1 MLLRQILRLSVI
13 KMEKMK
19 QLVEKLNT
27 LNYHYY
33 VLDEPI
39 ASDDEWD
46 ALYRE
51 LRVLEEETGIILENS
66 PTKKVGGDPIKSFE
80 TVTHQTRLW
89 SMDKAQSFDE
99 LYAWEERILTKLK
112 EGGFD
117 KPTFSLEYKFDGLTV
132 NVTYEKGILTDAV
145 TRGNGIQGERIFEQA
160 KTIRSLPLNID
171 FTGKLQVQ
179 GEGIMKKS
187 VFDKY
192 NRTALEPLKNPR
204 NAAAGALR
212 NLDPQVTA
220 SRKLDI
226 FLYNI
231 GIIDGKDFSSS
242 IDAMNFLKK
251 QKLPVNS
258 YFKTFDNIKAVI
270 QEINEAEKSRQS
282 LDFQIDGMVIK
293 VTDYKMR
300 EYLGYTDKFPKWAI
314 AYKFFAEQVPTK
326 IIGVSW
332 DVGRTGKV
340 TPTADL
346 EPVDIGGAT
355 VKRATLNN
363 KWDILRK
370 KVKLNVNVWVRRS
383 NDVIPEI
390 MGVVD
395 ETQTGEEIPV
405 PTHCP
410 SCNTLLE
417 ERGMLLFC
425 PNRKNCKPQIVAKI
439 VHFASR
445 DAMDIESLSVKTAT
459 QLVEKFDIHDVS
471 ALFDLKFDEL
481 VKLEGWQD
489 KKASNLLDSLE
500 KCKDIDLSS
509 FIFALGISNVGK
521 KTARD
526 IAKKYKSLENFR
538 RATRESLIEI
548 NDVGE
553 VVADSILEF
562 FTEEGG
568 VIDALLSKGVKTQEE
583 QVNRTDSYFNGKNV
597 VLTGKLEQMTRDEA
611 GDIIISLG
619 GEVQNAVSKRTDILV
634 AGLKAGSKLEKA
646 KKLGIEIIDEEQF
659 LALIEPKN
667 A

>member
-1 MLLRQILRLSVI
+1 MD
-13 KMEKMK
+13 KMQK
-19 QLVEKLNT
+19 LVEKLND

-33 VLDEPI
+33 VLDDPI

-46 ALYRE
+46 SLYRE
-51 LRVLEEETGIILENS
+51 LQRLEKETGVVLENS

-80 TVTHQTRLW
+80 TVTHETRLW

-99 LYAWEERILTKLK
+99 LYAWEERITTKLK

-117 KPTFSLEYKFDGLTV
+117 KPKYSLEYKFDGLTV
-132 NVTYEKGILTDAV
+132 NVTYENGILTDAV

-171 FTGKLQVQ
+171 FKGRLQVQ

-192 NRTALEPLKNPR
+192 NETAAEPLKNPR

-226 FLYNI
+226 YLYNI
-231 GIIDGKDFSSS
+231 GILEGDDFISSV
-242 IDAMNFLKK
+242 DAMNFLKD

-258 YFKTFDNIKAVI
+258 YFKTFDSITEVI
-270 QEINEAEKSRQS
+270 EEINNAEKLRNQ

-300 EYLGYTDKFPKWAI
+300 EFLGYTDKFPRWAI
-314 AYKFFAEQVPTK
+314 AYKFFAEQVSTK
-326 IIGVSW
+326 LLSVVW
-332 DVGRTGKV
+332 DVGRTGKI
-340 TPTADL
+340 TPTANLDA
-346 EPVDIGGAT
+346 VDIGGAT

-370 KVKLNVNVWVRRS
+370 KVKLNVDVWVRRS

-395 ETQTGEEIPV
+395 ENQQGEDIIV

-417 ERGMLLFC
+417 EKGMLLFC
-425 PNRKNCKPQIVAKI
+425 PNKQCKPQIVAKI
-439 VHFASR
+439 AHFASR
-445 DAMDIESLSVKTAT
+445 DAMDIEFLSDKTAG
-459 QLVEKFDIHDVS
+459 QLVEAFDIADVS
-471 ALFDLKFDEL
+471 GLYDLQYDEL

-489 KKASNLLDSLE
+489 KKAQNLIDALE
-500 KCKDIDLSS
+500 KSKQTDLSS
-509 FIFALGISNVGK
+509 FIFALGILNVGK

-526 IAKKYKSLENFR
+526 LAKKYKTLENFR
-538 RATRESLIEI
+538 NATRESLIEI
-548 NDVGE
+548 GDIGE
-553 VVADSILEF
+553 IVADSILEF
-562 FTEEGG
+562 LNNENTL
-568 VIDALLSKGVKTQEE
+568 IDALLEKGILPKAEE
-583 QVNRTDSYFNGKNV
+583 EKNIDSYFSNKGV
-597 VLTGKLEQMTRDEA
+597 VLTGKLENMTRDEA
-611 GDIIISLG
+611 GDIIIALG
-619 GEVQNAVSKRTDILV
+619 GEVQSSVSKRTHILV
-634 AGLKAGSKLEKA
+634 AGEKAGSKLEKA
-646 KKLGIEIIDEEQF
+646 KKLGVQIISEQEF
-659 LALIEPKN
+659 LQLIEPKN
-667 A
+667 T

>member
-1 MLLRQILRLSVI
+1 MKLSVI

-33 VLDEPI
+33 VLDDPI

-51 LRVLEEETGIILENS
+51 LRTLEEQTGVILENS
-66 PTKKVGGDPIKSFE
+66 PTKKVGGEPIKSFE

-99 LYAWEERILTKLK
+99 LYAWEERITTRLK
-112 EGGFD
+112 EGGFNN
-117 KPTFSLEYKFDGLTV
+117 PAFSLEYKFDGLTV
-132 NVTYEKGILTDAV
+132 NVTYENGVLIDAV
-145 TRGNGIQGERIFEQA
+145 TRGNGIQGERIFQQA

-192 NRTALEPLKNPR
+192 NQTALEPLKNPR

-231 GIIDGKDFSSS
+231 GVLEGREFFSS
-242 IDAMNFLKK
+242 IDAMDFLKV

-258 YFKTFDNIKAVI
+258 YFKTFDNMKAVI
-270 QEINEAEKSRQS
+270 DEINEAEKSRQS

-300 EYLGYTDKFPKWAI
+300 EYLGYTDKFPRWAI

-326 IIGVSW
+326 LIDVVW

-340 TPTADL
+340 TPTAHL

-370 KVKLNVNVWVRRS
+370 KVKLNVDVWVRRS

-395 ETQTGEEIPV
+395 ENQMGEEIAI

-417 ERGMLLFC
+417 EKGMLLFC
-425 PNRKNCKPQIVAKI
+425 PNKKNCKPQIVAKI
-439 VHFASR
+439 AHFASR
-445 DAMDIESLSVKTAT
+445 DAMDIESLSDKTAS
-459 QLVEKFDIHDVS
+459 QLVETFDIQDVS
-471 ALFDLKFDEL
+471 GLFDLKFDEL
-481 VKLEGWQD
+481 VNLEGWQD
-489 KKASNLLDSLE
+489 KKALNLLDALE
-500 KCKDIDLSS
+500 KCKNIDLSS

-526 IAKKYKSLENFR
+526 LAKKYKTLDNFR
-538 RATRESLIEI
+538 AATRESLVEI
-548 NDVGE
+548 GDIGE
-553 VVADSILEF
+553 IVADSILEF
-562 FTEEGG
+562 LNKES
-568 VIDALLSKGVKTQEE
+568 VLIDALLLKGVAPREDKEK
-583 QVNRTDSYFNGKNV
+583 NIDSYFNGKGV
-597 VLTGKLEQMTRDEA
+597 VLTGKLENMTRDEA
-611 GDIIISLG
+611 GDIITSLG
-619 GEVQNAVSKRTDILV
+619 GEVQSSVSKRTDILI
-634 AGLKAGSKLEKA
+634 AGLKAGSKLDKA
-646 KKLGIEIIDEEQF
+646 KKLGVEIIDEEKF
-659 LALIEPKN
+659 LALIDPKN
-667 A
+667 T